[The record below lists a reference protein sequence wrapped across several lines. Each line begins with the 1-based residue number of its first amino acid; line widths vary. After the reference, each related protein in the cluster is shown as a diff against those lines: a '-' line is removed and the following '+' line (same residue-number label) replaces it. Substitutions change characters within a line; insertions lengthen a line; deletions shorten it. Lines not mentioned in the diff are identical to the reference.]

1 MIPEEAPPAIP
12 DAAYWVARM
21 DRGEWNQQD
30 EAALARWLGEDAA
43 RHAQLLQTQALWM
56 SLDRQEAQSAQLP
69 LWQRRGVLAAAASL
83 GALMVG
89 GAWRF
94 WPRQQDYNTKIG
106 EIRRVPL
113 NDGSVVMIN
122 SGSELAVRMG
132 QSEREV
138 QLTQGEAWFAVAKD
152 PSRPFIVN
160 AGEVQARAVGT
171 AFSVRR
177 HSDSVEVGVTEG
189 VVEAQ
194 AQHGQGAPVRL
205 VAGERVLI
213 SATSVVYL
221 QSGSAASLDN
231 ALAWRNGLI
240 NLSGVT
246 LAEAANEFNRYNK
259 VQIYVRDPH
268 IASEQMVGIF
278 RVDDPH
284 GFINAVRATMR
295 IRVDE
300 SMRDQ
305 IIITSMGNANL

>member
-1 MIPEEAPPAIP
+1 
-12 DAAYWVARM
+12 
-21 DRGEWNQQD
+21 
-30 EAALARWLGEDAA
+30 
-43 RHAQLLQTQALWM
+43 
-56 SLDRQEAQSAQLP
+56 
-69 LWQRRGVLAAAASL
+69 
-83 GALMVG
+83 
-89 GAWRF
+89 
-94 WPRQQDYNTKIG
+94 
-106 EIRRVPL
+106 VPL

-152 PSRPFIVN
+152 PSRPFIVK

-177 HSDSVEVGVTEG
+177 RSDGVEVGVTEG

-194 AQHGQGAPVRL
+194 AQHGQDAPVRL

-213 SATSVVYL
+213 TATSVVYL

-246 LAEAANEFNRYNK
+246 LAEAATEFNRYNK
-259 VQIYVRDPH
+259 VQICVRDPH
-268 IASEQMVGIF
+268 IASEQMAGIF

-284 GFINAVRATMR
+284 GFINAVRATMK
-295 IRVDE
+295 IHVDE

-305 IIITSMGNANL
+305 IIITSIGNANL